1 MDTRAHTNTHLYT
14 QPDAHIAVLM
24 GWGTV
29 RLSCIKLED
38 EMVHMGQTDTHTGHC
53 HKPMCVLLTVL
64 SRGCAGC
71 PHCQYSLLD

>member
-38 EMVHMGQTDTHTGHC
+38 EMIHMGQTDTHTHRTL
-53 HKPMCVLLTVL
+53 PQADVCVTH
-64 SRGCAGC
+64 S
-71 PHCQYSLLD
+71 SE